1 MTTLP
6 QLLEEDIQKLDETLR
21 EFLAQ
26 TDATVAL
33 IIDKGGFLITHQ
45 GNADNLDLTSIGAL
59 ASGAFLASQTI
70 AGLVTEKDFNHTS
83 LQGETASIFTVG
95 VDEYC
100 LLVVVFPSKAGIG
113 VVKYYS
119 SGVVLRVAKQ
129 LAVAR
134 ERDPENGLDLSVL
147 NVANPQDLFRKKSSA
162 KPREQ
167 TERKRRGA

>member
-1 MTTLP
+1 MATLP
-6 QLLEEDIQKLDETLR
+6 QLIEEDIQKLDDTLR
-21 EFLAQ
+21 EFLTQ

-45 GNADNLDLTSIGAL
+45 GNASGLDLTTIGAL

-83 LQGETASIFTVG
+83 LQGENASIFTMG
-95 VDEYC
+95 VDEHS
-100 LLVVVFPSKAGIG
+100 LLVVVFPSKTGIG

-119 SGVVLRVAKQ
+119 SSVAGRIARQ

-134 ERDPENGLDLSVL
+134 DRDPEGGLDLSVM
-147 NVANPQDLFRKKSSA
+147 NVANPQDFFRKKPGPKKAA
-162 KPREQ
+162 K
-167 TERKRRGA
+167 K